1 MDKHRYLA
9 VMLLLG
15 LGGCGTSGMFGG
27 ADDGDNRGAG
37 PATAATGD
45 GELNG
50 YLEVMRDLIEGD
62 PVTQA
67 EVFQDVARTVEWAPT
82 TTNQLRYALALAT
95 PGHPSTDP
103 TAAQSLLNELLASTD
118 ALLPGERIL
127 ATIHLNEVDQR
138 LLLDSEAE
146 RLKRDADDSMQRQAE
161 ATNRQLR
168 NAVAENQRLQRQLR
182 EAEQKLEAI
191 TAIERSIQEREGN
204 GDSP

>member
-1 MDKHRYLA
+1 MDKLRYLVVFIPLA
-9 VMLLLG
+9 LT
-15 LGGCGTSGMFGG
+15 GCETASVFGG
-27 ADDGDNRGAG
+27 QGATNRVAD
-37 PATAATGD
+37 PAAVAANP
-45 GELNG
+45 GELNA
-50 YLEVMRDLIEGD
+50 YLEAMRDLIEGD

-67 EVFQDVARTVEWAPT
+67 EVFQDISQAVEWAPT
-82 TTNQLRYALALAT
+82 TTNRLRYALALAT

-103 TAAQSLLNELLASTD
+103 SAAQSLLNELLASTD

-138 LLLDSEAE
+138 MVLDSEAA
-146 RLKRDADDSMQRQAE
+146 RMKRDTDNSLQRQSE

-168 NAVAENQRLQRQLR
+168 NAVAENQRLQGQLK
-182 EAEQKLEAI
+182 EAQQKLEAI